1 MDLKGTCNNNNNNN
15 NNNNDDDDVSDGYLL
30 LEATGDSESDCIN
43 PNSMVEQQHA
53 YEYGVY
59 NMADVDDAQSC
70 SCDDEFE
77 NPAEKLKGCLNA
89 AASADDDRDGKK
101 KKGDFCGNYCC
112 DEDVGM
118 MQEHYKSCV
127 SDDSCL
133 DPVDEVEKSRQ
144 FWEACLAS

>member
-1 MDLKGTCNNNNNNN
+1 MDLKGTYNNNSNNNN
-15 NNNNDDDDVSDGYLL
+15 VSDDGYML

-43 PNSMVEQQHA
+43 NPNNMVEQQHA
-53 YEYGVY
+53 YEYGIY
-59 NMADVDDAQSC
+59 NMAADVDDAQSC

-77 NPAEKLKGCLNA
+77 NPAENNKLKGCLNA
-89 AASADDDRDGKK
+89 ASSADDDRDGKK
-101 KKGDFCGNYCC
+101 KKGDFCGNSCC

-133 DPVDEVEKSRQ
+133 EPVDEVEKSRQ